1 MSDKSPDAND
11 PLAVLAAH
19 EDEMDKLFSGMGLP
33 PLDLEMDEAA
43 AIAAF
48 EAKLPPII
56 KATMIE
62 EIAERHAV
70 VRALVV
76 DGADLDARD
85 PFGTTALGIMFQACD
100 PAGMLILIEAG
111 ADASDFGLSAAHI
124 AVLRE
129 DFSGANEASGVK
141 DARGRSP
148 FLLAC
153 RLGQTEIAKAFV
165 AADLETCLA
174 DRSDDKDDALVLA
187 MSSGNSE
194 TVDLLLRH
202 GFGDDEPDG
211 FGATP
216 LYHAVQMNDL
226 VGAEALLKRGA
237 SLDVRYN
244 LSASLAQNQS
254 RMMSKIASVMAK
266 MMPTD
271 IEDSIN
277 TLYDAAYTPEMVK
290 LLISYGA
297 NPALF
302 DGEIFASAIGADRLP
317 ERAVSREDFMMNH
330 EPFYGTANPEKVDVP
345 FWHEQIR
352 TNRSG
357 YAAMMDVLGKD
368 ADIVEPVWSFDRFG
382 RTGTVL
388 PDGRLVLIAGE
399 HEDAYDSDFH
409 IYNDVTVMHPS
420 GGMDHYIYPRDVFPP
435 TDFHTATLVD
445 DVIWIIGALGYQ
457 GQRHHGRTQVL
468 RLDLADFSIHYVET
482 TGSNPGW
489 INRHTAV
496 LEGQHIIVSGGKVEP
511 GYVAQDGVHVL
522 DLETLVWRRAD

>member
-1 MSDKSPDAND
+1 MSDKSPDPQD
-11 PLAVLAAH
+11 PLAMLAAH
-19 EDEMDKLFSGMGLP
+19 EAELDKMFSEIGLP
-33 PLDLEMDEAA
+33 PLDLEMDEATA
-43 AIAAF
+43 VAAF
-48 EAKLPPII
+48 ESKLPPIM
-56 KATMIE
+56 KAAMIE
-62 EIAERHAV
+62 TIAERHATM
-70 VRALVV
+70 RKLVV
-76 DGADLDARD
+76 EGADLDATD
-85 PFGTTALGIMFQACD
+85 PFGTTALDAMFRACD

-111 ADASDFGLSAAHI
+111 ADASGFAFDSVHM
-124 AVLRE
+124 AVLHGN
-129 DFSGANEASGVK
+129 FAGANEPLAK
-141 DARGRSP
+141 DIRGRSP

-153 RLGQTEIAKAFV
+153 RLGQTEIVRAFLS
-165 AADLETCLA
+165 ADLETCLA
-174 DRSDDKDDALVLA
+174 DRTDDQDDALVLA

-194 TVDLLLRH
+194 TVDLLLLH
-202 GFGDDEPDG
+202 EFGGDEPDE

-216 LYHAVQMNDL
+216 LYHAVEMNDL
-226 VGAEALLKRGA
+226 VAAEALLKRGA
-237 SLDVRYN
+237 LLDVRYN

-254 RMMSKIASVMAK
+254 WMMSKIASVTAK
-266 MMPTD
+266 MMPPD
-271 IEDSIN
+271 IEDSIS
-277 TLYDAAYTPEMVK
+277 TLYDVTYTPEMVK

-302 DGEIFASAIGADRLP
+302 DRETFASAIGADNLP
-317 ERAVSREDFMMNH
+317 ERAVSREDFTMNH

-357 YAAMMDVLGKD
+357 YAATVDVMGKD
-368 ADIVEPVWSFDRFG
+368 AHFDEPVWSFDRFG

-399 HEDAYDSDFH
+399 HEDSYDSDFH

-457 GQRHHGRTQVL
+457 GQRHHDQTQVL
-468 RLDLADFSIHYVET
+468 RLDLANFSIHQVET

-511 GYVAQDGVHVL
+511 GYVAQDGTHVL
-522 DLETLVWRRAD
+522 DLETRAWRRAD